1 MISGFWSDTLV
12 GDSQSCQWR
21 MRAGQPSVDLV
32 VGLKENRDDE
42 DQKESEDRILTKRRN
57 ETNYKTP
64 SSGRTGS
71 QDFQQPLHR
80 RLPENDINII
90 PFPIILPFWVS
101 LQHPSE

>member
-1 MISGFWSDTLV
+1 MKI
-12 GDSQSCQWR
+12 R
-21 MRAGQPSVDLV
+21 
-32 VGLKENRDDE
+32 
-42 DQKESEDRILTKRRN
+42 KESEDRILTKRCN

-90 PFPIILPFWVS
+90 PFPIILPFWVLYNTRRS
-101 LQHPSE
+101 KSRKFPVRRLIIQKWYVTPVSVQADGAWL